1 MPRPRTKA
9 GYAARAVAKTAVKK
23 RPGPKSQGAQIA
35 KLASAVSDLA
45 DASAVPLCLQWQ
57 RFQNK
62 LSSVALD
69 LTAGTGNGGQLIK
82 YVCPIPIAPSVTA
95 GTFLDNSGIAAAQGE
110 FKKTKVWI
118 TGPDATN
125 KPRVKHMGSE
135 LTYFMQRGNLSERYV
150 TVALISANSAVADQL
165 IKARDM
171 QTTLGATALLQEQY
185 DYVYNQSTQAA
196 DQQDEPMTGFEFNP
210 QYWNVHYKR
219 VHKFGCAR
227 ADIASSATLGTLA
240 STACPTSAT
249 GTIKIPAKG
258 AVYSVAALDPTQT
271 PTAQTYAQQRAEKCM
286 FLVVLSQRG
295 SASPAGVGNSNP
307 DNQEGELVMS
317 FACKDRYLCTDGSI
331 TPHSGYFRA
340 GGGARGAKR
349 QRVARTVTMSQ

>member
-9 GYAARAVAKTAVKK
+9 VAKARRVSKIAKK
-23 RPGPKSQGAQIA
+23 STGAKSQGAQIA

-45 DASAVPLCLQWQ
+45 ESSAVPLCLQWQ

-69 LTAGTGNGGQLIK
+69 LSTNSGQLIK
-82 YVCPIPIAPSVTA
+82 YVCPIPIAPSTSV
-95 GTFLDNSGIAAAQGE
+95 GGFSDNSGIDVSPGE
-110 FKKTKVWI
+110 FKKSKVWV
-118 TGPDATN
+118 TGPDVTN
-125 KPRVKHMGSE
+125 KPRVSHKGSE

-165 IKARDM
+165 IKARGM
-171 QTTLGATALLQEQY
+171 QAALGASALLEEQY
-185 DYVYNQSTQAA
+185 DYVYNQSTNTGDKQ
-196 DQQDEPMTGFEFNP
+196 DQPMTDFEFNP

-227 ADIASSATLGTLA
+227 PDIVSSAVLGTLA
-240 STACPTSAT
+240 ATDCPTSAT
-249 GTIKIPAKG
+249 GTIKVPAKG

-271 PTAQTYAQQRAEKCM
+271 PTAQTWAEQRAEKCM

-295 SASPAGVGNSNP
+295 SQGGTNP
-307 DNQEGELVMS
+307 DDQAGELVMS

-331 TPHSGYFRA
+331 TPHTGYFRGGGG
-340 GGGARGAKR
+340 GGGAKR
-349 QRVARTVTMSQ
+349 ARVMGSQ